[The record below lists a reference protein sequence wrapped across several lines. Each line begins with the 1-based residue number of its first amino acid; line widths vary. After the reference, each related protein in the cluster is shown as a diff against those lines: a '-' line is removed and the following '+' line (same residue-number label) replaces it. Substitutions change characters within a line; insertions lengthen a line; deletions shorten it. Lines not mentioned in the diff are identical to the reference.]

1 MQIITIDN
9 VDFPH
14 LMNAF
19 GDAKD
24 VGRYW
29 RNGQVQV
36 VRATTQFLLVFCES
50 NPGKIAIK
58 PARNLT
64 DACNLGTQLLIREEA
79 RGNRIEVSTKA
90 QP

>member
-9 VDFPH
+9 LDFPH

-19 GDAKD
+19 TDAKD

-29 RNGQVQV
+29 RNGHVQV
-36 VRATTQFLLVFCES
+36 VRATTQFLLIFSEA

-58 PARNLT
+58 PARSLS
-64 DACNLGTQLLIREEA
+64 DACTLGSQLLSREQA
-79 RGNRIEVSTKA
+79 RGNKIEMASN
-90 QP
+90 